1 MPPAG
6 ILPFVFLSGRLPDVR
21 LNHRQLEAFRAIMQT
36 GMVTRA
42 ADLLNV
48 TQPAISRLLADLEH
62 AVGFPLF
69 ERAKGR
75 LFPTVE
81 AKLLITEVERSFSGL
96 DKISRFAQG
105 IRQFEHGSLTI
116 AAMPAMG
123 LGFLP
128 RVITRF
134 AEAHP
139 KVRFRLAT
147 QSSPEVLESVATQQ
161 YDLGF
166 ATVHAEH
173 AAVRIEPWRVSQL
186 VCVLRPDHPLA
197 HADVIRAPD
206 LRGERFVSL
215 GPESGIR
222 QRINLAFEDAGV
234 PINLVIESQLSA
246 TVCAFVR
253 AGAGVALVDPIS
265 ASEFLSQGLIARR
278 FELAIPYTYSL
289 LLPVHRSRSRLVDPF
304 LELAKAMCS
313 ESPVV

>member
-1 MPPAG
+1 MGPPAIG
-6 ILPFVFLSGRLPDVR
+6 VFTPSTRNFLVR

-81 AKLLITEVERSFSGL
+81 AKLLIVEIERSFSGL
-96 DKISRFAQG
+96 EKISRFAEG
-105 IRQFEHGSLTI
+105 IRQFEHGSLNI
-116 AAMPAMG
+116 ASMPSMG

-128 RVITRF
+128 RVIARF
-134 AEAHP
+134 AEDHP
-139 KVRFRLAT
+139 KVRFRLWT
-147 QSSPEVLESVATQQ
+147 QSSPDVLESIATQQ

-166 ATVHAEH
+166 VTEFVEH
-173 AAVRIEPWRVSQL
+173 AAVRVEPWL
-186 VCVLRPDHPLA
+186 HATLCCVLRPDHRLA
-197 HADVIRAPD
+197 HAETIRVVD

-215 GPESGIR
+215 GPEMGTR
-222 QRINLAFEDAGV
+222 QRINMAFENAHV
-234 PINLVIESQLSA
+234 PMNLVIESQLSA
-246 TVCAFVR
+246 TICAFVR

-265 ASEFLSQGLIARR
+265 AGEFLDLGLVAKP
-278 FELAIPYTYSL
+278 FEPAIPYEYNL
-289 LLPVHRSRSRLVDPF
+289 LLPVHRSRSRLVEPF
-304 LELAKAMCS
+304 LELARTLR
-313 ESPVV
+313 EQNPIL

>member
-1 MPPAG
+1 
-6 ILPFVFLSGRLPDVR
+6 
-21 LNHRQLEAFRAIMQT
+21 MQT

-81 AKLLITEVERSFSGL
+81 AKLLIDEVERSFSGL
-96 DKISRFAQG
+96 EKISRFAQG
-105 IRQFEHGSLTI
+105 IRQFEHGSLSI
-116 AAMPAMG
+116 AALPAMG

-134 AEAHP
+134 AETHP
-139 KVRFRLAT
+139 KVRYRLLT

-166 ATVHAEH
+166 ATVQSEH
-173 AAVRIEPWRVSQL
+173 SAVRVEPWL
-186 VCVLRPDHPLA
+186 EATLCCVVRPDHRLA
-197 HADVIRAPD
+197 AAETVRAVD
-206 LRGERFVSL
+206 LREERFVSL

-222 QRINLAFEDAGV
+222 QRINMAFEDARV
-234 PINLVIESQLSA
+234 PMNLVIESQLSA

-253 AGAGVALVDPIS
+253 EGAGVALVDPIS
-265 ASEFLSQGLIARR
+265 AGEFLGMGLVAKP
-278 FELAIPYTYSL
+278 FEPAIPYTYSL
-289 LLPVHRSRSRLVDPF
+289 LFPVHRSRSRLVEPF
-304 LELAKAMCS
+304 LELARTLRTQN
-313 ESPVV
+313 PIL

>member
-1 MPPAG
+1 M
-6 ILPFVFLSGRLPDVR
+6 R

-42 ADLLNV
+42 ADVLNV

-69 ERAKGR
+69 DRAKGR

-96 DKISRFAQG
+96 DKITRFAEG
-105 IRQFEHGSLTI
+105 IRQFEHGSLSI
-116 AAMPAMG
+116 AAMPALG
-123 LGFLP
+123 LSFLP

-139 KVRFRLAT
+139 KVRYRLST
-147 QSSPEVLESVATQQ
+147 QGSPEVLESIATQQ

-173 AAVRIEPWRVSQL
+173 SAVTVEPWLVSSL
-186 VCVLRPDHPLA
+186 CCVLRPDHRLA
-197 HADVIRAPD
+197 AAETIRAPD
-206 LRGERFVSL
+206 LKGERFVSL

-222 QRINLAFEDAGV
+222 QRINLAFDEARV
-234 PINLVIESQLSA
+234 PMNLVIESQLSA

-253 AGAGVALVDPIS
+253 EGAGVALGDPIS
-265 ASEFLSQGLIARR
+265 AGEFLDQGLLAKR
-278 FELAIPYTYSL
+278 FAPAIPYTYSL
-289 LLPVHRSRSRLVDPF
+289 LLPVHRSRSRLVEPF
-304 LELAKAMCS
+304 LELAAS
-313 ESPVV
+313 LRVENPIL